1 MSKKMYTVTE
11 SGFQLNILVNRLDAN
26 RFEIGFSYFE
36 KSPEKRFS
44 YIDCENRIF
53 KSEYYG
59 FVFTAKKAKAFLEK
73 INAPKKLAA
82 ALIEKYNTENQLE
95 LDFGVFK

>member
-1 MSKKMYTVTE
+1 MYTATE
-11 SGFQLNILVNRLDAN
+11 SYFQLNILVNRLDAK

-59 FVFTAKKAKAFLEK
+59 FVFTAKRAKAYLEK
-73 INAPKKLAA
+73 INAPKTLVTD
-82 ALIEKYNTENQLE
+82 LIEKYNSENQLE
-95 LDFGVFK
+95 LDFGVLK